1 MLIKLRI
8 LAPAAAGT
16 LIGLGLSGLAAA
28 ASIPTSVK
36 VQQPAPTL
44 TQTTVFGS
52 ATSGWNSS
60 TTAAPT
66 TGSQTSLSF
75 PTATLPAGSGVSVLA
90 SDWVGIKVSVT
101 NAVSSTSWE
110 VYGSATN
117 LTNSTSSSDTIP
129 ASDIYIPNGAYGSKG
144 SFVSG
149 GVGSYSTSVP
159 GLPGGTVNAGALA
172 TTSAALWA
180 GMSAA
185 SVHTLA
191 FQPELKVP
199 AGTPAGSYTGT
210 ITLTAQLQ

>member
-1 MLIKLRI
+1 VKFKMIA
-8 LAPAAAGT
+8 LAATGT
-16 LIGLGLSGLAAA
+16 LIGLGLNGLAAA

-36 VQQPAPTL
+36 VQQPGPVL

-60 TTAAPT
+60 TTTAPT

-75 PTATLPAGSGVSVLA
+75 PTATLPAGSGVSVLS
-90 SDWVGIKVSVT
+90 SDWVGVKVSVT

-129 ASDIYIPNGAYGSKG
+129 ASDIEIPNGAFGSKG
-144 SFVSG
+144 SFASG
-149 GVGSYSTSVP
+149 GGGSYSTGVP
-159 GLPGGTVNAGALA
+159 GLPGGTVNAGTLG

-180 GMSAA
+180 GMSAT

-191 FQPELKVP
+191 FQPALKVP
-199 AGTPAGSYTGT
+199 ANTPVGTYSGT